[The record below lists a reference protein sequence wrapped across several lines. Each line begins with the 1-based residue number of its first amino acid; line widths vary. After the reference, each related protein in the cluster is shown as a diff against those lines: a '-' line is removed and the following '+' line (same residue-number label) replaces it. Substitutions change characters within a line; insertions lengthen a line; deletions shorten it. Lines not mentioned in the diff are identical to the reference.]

1 MSPASYQ
8 TAPPRVA
15 MESGKR
21 DSNPRPRECHSRA
34 LPTELRP
41 RYIGPRKTRS
51 GGNTASYLD
60 VVAVSSVFAP
70 VRELFGLC
78 LVTQGDPGLIDMP
91 KHIRRKK
98 TTSPA
103 RAKPRAAA
111 RAVAAPAKPAPA
123 KKRGRRRGLLSGL
136 GTHEHERDILDQY
149 LHEVSKTPL
158 LTQKEEIALAR
169 KVRAGD
175 QESMQELVKR
185 NLRFVISVA
194 KKYQN
199 RGLPLT
205 DLIGEGNV
213 GLLTAARKFDPD
225 QGVKFISYAV
235 WWIRQAILAALARQ
249 GRTVRVPLNRTA
261 DLSRIVRTA
270 EFLRQT
276 LRREPT
282 PEEISDATKLSLEV
296 VQSLAARALH
306 RRGSPRHRRSGDGPV
321 PVGRNRAGAEHV
333 AAPRRQGV
341 ASVLRAG
348 RRPRAYTRRD
358 RWDARC
364 DARPR
369 APAAGPR
376 AQAAAGRRGGEG
388 PRKLRGVNAVPR
400 CTLHVTRGPARTAGL
415 LRCRRRRGTCNV

>member
-78 LVTQGDPGLIDMP
+78 PVTQGDPGLIDMP

-111 RAVAAPAKPAPA
+111 RAVAAAAPAKPAPA

-158 LTQKEEIALAR
+158 LTQKEE
-169 KVRAGD
+169 
-175 QESMQELVKR
+175 
-185 NLRFVISVA
+185 ISVA

-270 EFLRQT
+270 EYLRQT

-282 PEEISDATKLSLEV
+282 PEEIADASKLSLEV
-296 VQSLAARALH
+296 VQSLAALNTGDVRLDAPLDPDGDRSLIERFIAEDLPDTEDQAMDRFLSDEIEQALNTLQRRDAKVLRLYFGLDGGREHTLEEIGGMLGVTRERVRQLRDRALK
-306 RRGSPRHRRSGDGPV
+306 RLRDGE
-321 PVGRNRAGAEHV
+321 VGKALASF
-333 AAPRRQGV
+333 AA
-341 ASVLRAG
+341 
-348 RRPRAYTRRD
+348 
-358 RWDARC
+358 
-364 DARPR
+364 
-369 APAAGPR
+369 
-376 AQAAAGRRGGEG
+376 
-388 PRKLRGVNAVPR
+388 
-400 CTLHVTRGPARTAGL
+400 
-415 LRCRRRRGTCNV
+415 